1 MAFLGERVEDQ
12 AHATLF
18 SPRFVKDVLE
28 ERLFARNR
36 HLFRDMKTVLET
48 RPIYH
53 RLDETIKRHVF
64 CSFLAPAL
72 RKELDKRLE
81 HEGKYFEWA
90 AIKQDLKALQETIR
104 KEIRRGLELQ
114 LQARKKAR
122 EVLHLAEDTY
132 DLQELI
138 ETLEREMY
146 EAAERL
152 EFERAAE
159 IRDRIKQL
167 KESPVLADA
176 DGKTWVSAS
185 TIAATATK
193 SRNRR
198 GRSRKRR
205 R

>member
-90 AIKQDLKALQETIR
+90 AIKQDLKALQETIIEDKGKR
-104 KEIRRGLELQ
+104 LAIRT
-114 LQARKKAR
+114 QAQGTCGDVFKAVGVAFPPTIR
-122 EVLHLAEDTY
+122 EV
-132 DLQELI
+132 
-138 ETLEREMY
+138 
-146 EAAERL
+146 
-152 EFERAAE
+152 
-159 IRDRIKQL
+159 
-167 KESPVLADA
+167 
-176 DGKTWVSAS
+176 
-185 TIAATATK
+185 
-193 SRNRR
+193 
-198 GRSRKRR
+198 
-205 R
+205 